1 MPEAKTTPIR
11 FKHRLEY
18 WGVRFGFWLFR
29 QLGRVRAGKFAG
41 WLARTVG
48 PRLKAHK
55 TARNNLTAAMPE
67 LPSAE
72 VDQILQRMWDN
83 LGANVGE
90 MPFVRDMSITSPYVE
105 VEGLEILD
113 KIKAERKPVLFL
125 TAHYGQWELGAAACR
140 YIENDVHIIYRAANN
155 PLVEEFFQE
164 NRAADNCT
172 FIPKGR
178 QGARAMLAALK
189 NKGGVTLLNDQK
201 QNTGIPIPF
210 FGRDAMTATAVAD
223 LAVRF
228 DYPIVPMQPIRL
240 ENGRLKIIIH
250 QPIFA
255 KTDGAR
261 QENVVE
267 LLTRINHLYED
278 WIRER
283 PDHWF
288 WVHNRW

>member
-1 MPEAKTTPIR
+1 MPEATSTPVR

-29 QLGRVRAGKFAG
+29 KLGRIRAGKFAG
-41 WLARTVG
+41 WLARTIG

-55 TARNNLTAAMPE
+55 TARNNITAAMPE
-67 LPSAE
+67 LSPQE
-72 VDQILQRMWDN
+72 VDIILDRMWDN

-90 MPFVRDMSITSPYVE
+90 MPFVREMSVTAPFVE
-105 VEGLEILD
+105 VEGLEVLE
-113 KIKAERKPVLFL
+113 KLKQERKPALFL

-140 YIENDVHIIYRAANN
+140 YVENDVHIIYRAANN
-155 PLVEEFFQE
+155 PLVEAYFQE
-164 NRAADNCT
+164 NREAPGAT

-178 QGARAMLAALK
+178 QGARAMLKALK
-189 NKGGVTLLNDQK
+189 TAGGVTLLNDQK
-201 QNTGIPIPF
+201 QNTGVPIPF
-210 FGRDAMTATAVAD
+210 FGRDAMTATAIAD

-228 DYPIVPMQPIRL
+228 NYPIIPMQPVRL
-240 ENGRLKIIIH
+240 AEGRHKLIIH
-250 QPIFA
+250 PPIYA
-255 KTDGAR
+255 NTEGDR

-267 LLTRINHLYED
+267 LLTRINQLYED